1 MHVVRNQNVPIYSSV
16 VVSEFY
22 VNTNIQHPKNAKKV
36 CYDAHA
42 WKCNIVSCQK
52 ILSHSESVN
61 VCSLLQFFIC

>member
-1 MHVVRNQNVPIYSSV
+1 MACKSMHVVRNQNVPIYSSV

-42 WKCNIVSCQK
+42 
-52 ILSHSESVN
+52 
-61 VCSLLQFFIC
+61 